1 MNSKSE
7 ELRRRLESVPKNRA
21 GRRRYSAELK
31 AEVIEHAKARVAE
44 GVSESLVAAELGLT
58 QRTLW
63 GWIKKTT
70 KRRVR
75 RVRVVEDQRRSK
87 IVVVLGCGVRIEGMG
102 HDDVV
107 KLVKALS

>member
-1 MNSKSE
+1 
-7 ELRRRLESVPKNRA
+7 V
-21 GRRRYSAELK
+21 
-31 AEVIEHAKARVAE
+31 VEHAKARIAE
-44 GVSESLVAAELGLT
+44 GTSETQVATELGLT

-63 GWIKKTT
+63 GWMKKTT

-75 RVRVVEDQRRSK
+75 RVRVVENQHRSK
-87 IVVVLGCGVRIEGMG
+87 VVVVLGNGVRIEGMG